1 MFVNFRVREISRGA
15 RKLTRTPTLIKKNI
29 IKQFL
34 MILTEKPPEK
44 KKQKKNRKTHTN
56 ACLLINYPK
65 DMLKHQKSMLY
76 LS

>member
-1 MFVNFRVREISRGA
+1 MVVNFRVREISRGA

-44 KKQKKNRKTHTN
+44 KNKRKTE
-56 ACLLINYPK
+56 
-65 DMLKHQKSMLY
+65 KHI
-76 LS
+76 